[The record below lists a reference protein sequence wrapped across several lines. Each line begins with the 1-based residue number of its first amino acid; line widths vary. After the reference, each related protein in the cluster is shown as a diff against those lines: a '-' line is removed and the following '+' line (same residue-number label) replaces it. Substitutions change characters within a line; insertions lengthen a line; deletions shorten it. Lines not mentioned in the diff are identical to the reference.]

1 MAARVMVMPEGFQTG
16 FIDRKDL
23 SADLVMRY
31 AIKEVEEISH
41 A

>member
-1 MAARVMVMPEGFQTG
+1 MHEGIQTG

-23 SADLVMRY
+23 SAELVMRY
-31 AIKEVEEISH
+31 AIKEVKEVTH